1 MVDAELLFDVLVQLQ
16 DGLMVVREIE
26 RLPRVDLLP
35 QGLREPPPDVHLRL
49 LVQSVVQDPPESR
62 HAVGVV
68 LASGQDSRQPEQF
81 EEVAALCVKLI

>member
-1 MVDAELLFDVLVQLQ
+1 MVDAELLFDVLVLLQ
-16 DGLMVVREIE
+16 DSLLVVRKLKW
-26 RLPRVDLLP
+26 LPRVDLLP
-35 QGLREPPPDVHLRL
+35 ERLREPPPDVHLRL
-49 LVQSVVQDPPESR
+49 LVQSVVQDPPEPG